1 MKVSIILF
9 LAIFFSYAP
18 NQVFSMDCLKECLG
32 GCYEKICKCCGKAI
46 NEAWI
51 KLESG
56 AKQLVTKWN
65 EDISEK
71 TFKLCT
77 NVFNDS
83 EKVVDVL
90 EKGSKKILEEKM
102 KGKLFNK
109 VEVDENI
116 DFIITENRKLF
127 MLLKKENEEVVFKF
141 LKQNLTEIIEELGYK
156 NISDDICAYIVRV
169 LVIELKKY
177 TSSLSK
183 YTIEQIVFHLL
194 SDMKVTKKKLRGRG
208 GQYMEQENQTR
219 LQIVPGP
226 LIIEPNGF
234 VTVIE

>member
-18 NQVFSMDCLKECLG
+18 NQVFSIDCLKQCFG
-32 GCYEKICKCCGKAI
+32 GCYEEICKCCGKAI

-56 AKQLVTKWN
+56 AEQLVTKWK

-77 NVFNDS
+77 NVFNAS
-83 EKVVDVL
+83 EEASDVL
-90 EKGSKKILEEKM
+90 KRGSETILNKKM
-102 KGKLFNK
+102 KSELFDK

-116 DFIITENRKLF
+116 DFIITENRELF
-127 MLLKKENEEVVFKF
+127 MLLKKENEEVVFEF
-141 LKQNLTEIIEELGYK
+141 LKRNLTEIIEELGHK
-156 NISDDICAYIVRV
+156 NISDDICAHIIRV

-194 SDMKVTKKKLRGRG
+194 SDMKVTKKKSSGRS
-208 GQYMEQENQTR
+208 GQYMEQESQAR

-226 LIIEPNGF
+226 LIVGADGS